1 MIKEIVISSLL
12 LLSPFSSFNK
22 SIDFDA
28 PETGF
33 KKLSWYQFK
42 DSSNFGKDSLG
53 NVDLLAK
60 NIVED
65 KAIGGITFKENG
77 FLYANNIG
85 EINGEEYT
93 DFSDLINGSF
103 SVSLRAYLRSNDG
116 GANYLFSSGSYGSH
130 FDLQWV
136 YGGFS
141 IHGSNID
148 DLTLTNEEKP
158 LLSTNF
164 EWYRINIIYD
174 DSNKSFKFTIKS
186 EEENGTDYT
195 YLKTLSTPLKFGG
208 NSKYS
213 FTIGAQSHL
222 GEWDDAH
229 ATATLN
235 DGQVIAPSLSD
246 FRIYLGAI
254 DDAEINEIASYDKNN
269 LEEQER
275 IQYERKEIASYDFI
289 DSNNLLK
296 DKIGYMDL
304 IAKGT
309 NISKED
315 SYLKLENNC
324 LSLPKIMFNNDVVD
338 YLDSYTIGFDIKQK
352 AMSDDKEHIILS
364 VDEKRGLYLAIKGND
379 LIASFGNNNK
389 KTLSSIFTSNEENY
403 SILLNVNKDNTN
415 VYINSINNVL
425 NGIDVITKGSSSLT
439 FGGTSS
445 FTTNSECINSLLIKN
460 IKLYDFNFNNTQV
473 NQYFNNEKITGKVA
487 KVINVANIYTNLEV
501 EKTETSNDLLKEVL
515 PSKVKVTTQLNN
527 IIDAN
532 IIWTKAIKNDS
543 GFDVYG
549 FINGENV
556 NNFDNLPIHLVVPF
570 IIDKSE
576 YKQIKP
582 IAWYQF
588 NDATNIGKDS
598 MGNFDLLLGG
608 LQQVEHHANDGYV
621 TFKKDN
627 KSYLYAPAINNG
639 KDFSDLLSG
648 SYTVSIDLNFDNTIN
663 DGSQYAITTSS
674 YGEGFLLY
682 GCYDGIEVVYS
693 SGGYSSHKLIYST
706 GSLKNSWTTL
716 TVSVD
721 KEKSTVSFFVNGQLF
736 RTQKVDNINNFSSN
750 DIYTFALGAQAT
762 ITGADGAQFF
772 EGSMRNV
779 KVYDFALSKKN
790 VNDLIKNQLDSSVYQ
805 ETYVK
810 EVMPI
815 ENVDSIISDTNSI
828 DKIKDNLPQQVNVK
842 YSDNTI
848 KLASVTWIGYKNGN
862 IVGYLTNTDYPNI
875 SSLMVYCPIY
885 YRIDFVKSNSINLE
899 DVMVNGLQYQESNTY
914 RVNDE
919 VNIEFKI
926 KTNSFY
932 KISSV
937 SVNGKEI
944 LPDKDNI
951 YHITITDYS
960 NIRINSIANEYKI
973 TYVLNNGQ
981 NDVTIN
987 YSYGEDKK
995 LDSYFTKD
1003 GYTFDGWY
1011 LNSDCTGERIDTID
1025 TLNPKDITLYAKWA
1039 KNNSKQNN
1047 NGCKSTL
1054 NYSLP
1059 LALVGI
1065 SIFIYKKRKGEKNE
1079 NI

>member
-1 MIKEIVISSLL
+1 MSSLL
-12 LLSPFSSFNK
+12 LLSPFSSFSK
-22 SIDFDA
+22 SIDFEA

-33 KKLSWYQFK
+33 KKLAWYQFK

-53 NVDLLAK
+53 NIDLLAK
-60 NIVED
+60 NIIED
-65 KAIGGITFKENG
+65 KAVGGISLKENG

-103 SVSLRAYLRSNDG
+103 SVSLRTYLRSNDG
-116 GANYLFSSGSYGSH
+116 GANNIFSSGSYGSH
-130 FDLQWV
+130 FDLQWA
-136 YGGFS
+136 YSGFS

-148 DLTLTNEEKP
+148 EFQMASDGNPLLTN
-158 LLSTNF
+158 NF
-164 EWYRINIIYD
+164 EWYRINIIYN
-174 DSNKSFKFTIKS
+174 DSNKSFKFTLKS
-186 EEENGTDYT
+186 ENENGTNFT
-195 YLKTLSTPLKFGG
+195 YSKVLSTPLKFGG

-222 GEWDDAH
+222 GAWDDAH

-246 FRIYLGAI
+246 FRIYLGVI
-254 DDAEINEIASYDKNN
+254 DDEEINAIAAYDKAN
-269 LEEQER
+269 LEEQEK
-275 IQYERKEIASYDFI
+275 IQYERKEIASYDFT

-296 DKIGYMDL
+296 DNIGYMDL
-304 IAKGT
+304 IAKEAS
-309 NISKED
+309 ISKED
-315 SYLKLENNC
+315 SYLKLDNNC
-324 LSLPKIMFNNDVVD
+324 LSLPKIMFENDVTD
-338 YLDSYTIGFDIKQK
+338 YLDSYTISFDIKQK
-352 AMSDDKEHIILS
+352 SMSDDKEHIILS

-415 VYINSINNVL
+415 VYVNSINNVL
-425 NGIDVITKGSSSLT
+425 NGNDVITKGNSSLT

-445 FTTNSECINSLLIKN
+445 FTTNSECVNSLLIKN
-460 IKLYDFNFNNTQV
+460 IKLYDFNFNNAQV
-473 NQYFNNEKITGKVA
+473 LQFFNNQKITGKVS
-487 KVINVANIYTNLEV
+487 KVVSVENISTRLEV
-501 EKTETSNDLLKEVL
+501 EKTETSDDLLKEIL
-515 PSKVKVTTQLNN
+515 PSKVKVTNELGN

-532 IIWTKAIKNDS
+532 IIWTKAIKNTT

-549 FINGENV
+549 FINGDGV
-556 NNFDNLPIHLVVPF
+556 NNLDNLPIHLVVPF
-570 IIDKSE
+570 IIDRSE

-682 GCYDGIEVVYS
+682 GCYDGVEVVYS

-736 RTQKVDNINNFSSN
+736 RTQRVDNINNFSSN

-779 KVYDFALSKKN
+779 KVYDFALSEKN
-790 VNDLIKNQLDSSVYQ
+790 VNDLIRNQFDSSVYQ

-815 ENVDSIISDTNSI
+815 ENVDSIISETNTI

-875 SSLMVYCPIY
+875 ASLMVYCPIY
-885 YRIDFVKSNSINLE
+885 YRINFVKSNNITLE
-899 DVMVNGLQYQESNTY
+899 DVMVNGLRYQESDTY
-914 RVNDE
+914 KVNDE
-919 VNIEFKI
+919 VEIEFKI
-926 KTNSFY
+926 KTNSYY

-944 LPDKDNI
+944 LPDNDNI
-951 YHITITDYS
+951 YHVTITDYS
-960 NIRINSIANEYKI
+960 AIRINSMANEYKI

-981 NDVTIN
+981 NDVIIN

-1003 GYTFDGWY
+1003 GYTFAGWY
-1011 LNSDCTGERIDTID
+1011 LNSDCTGEKIDTID
-1025 TLNPKDITLYAKWA
+1025 TLNPKDITLYAKWV
-1039 KNNSKQNN
+1039 KNSDKQNN
-1047 NGCKSTL
+1047 NGCKSSL
-1054 NYSLP
+1054 SYSLP
-1059 LALVGI
+1059 LALAGI
-1065 SIFIYKKRKGEKNE
+1065 SIFIYKKRKEEKNE